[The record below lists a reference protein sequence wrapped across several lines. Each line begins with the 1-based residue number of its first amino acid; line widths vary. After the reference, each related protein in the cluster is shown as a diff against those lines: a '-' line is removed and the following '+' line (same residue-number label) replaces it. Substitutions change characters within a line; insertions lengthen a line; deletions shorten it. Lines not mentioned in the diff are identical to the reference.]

1 MAKEAKSDTSKESK
15 SSSATAEKTSSS
27 ASETSTSSE
36 TSSSTS
42 KKTGSGSRPI
52 SYFSS
57 VSTDEYRSGWEEI
70 FGGRKPK
77 KEKNITPR
85 KSKLP
90 TTLSIDFDD
99 LDETTRQALKSAA
112 RKLAKKQK
120 IHYDKIQAE
129 NRTVC
134 SLSCRLLD

>member
-1 MAKEAKSDTSKESK
+1 MAKEAKSATSKETK
-15 SSSATAEKTSSS
+15 PTSATAEKASSS
-27 ASETSTSSE
+27 TSETSTSSE
-36 TSSSTS
+36 TSAPTG
-42 KKTGSGSRPI
+42 KKTGSSSRPI

-70 FGGRKPK
+70 FGGQKPK

-99 LDETTRQALKSAA
+99 LDETTRQSLESVA
-112 RKLAKKQK
+112 RKSAKKQK
-120 IHYDKIQAE
+120 INFDKIQAE
-129 NRTVC
+129 NRTVW

>member
-1 MAKEAKSDTSKESK
+1 MAKEAKSATSKETK
-15 SSSATAEKTSSS
+15 PTSATAEKASSS

-90 TTLSIDFDD
+90 TTLSIEFDD
-99 LDETTRQALKSAA
+99 LDETTRQSLEVAA
-112 RKLAKKQK
+112 RK
-120 IHYDKIQAE
+120 
-129 NRTVC
+129 
-134 SLSCRLLD
+134 

>member
-1 MAKEAKSDTSKESK
+1 MAKEAKSATSKESK
-15 SSSATAEKTSSS
+15 PSSATAEKTSSS

-77 KEKNITPR
+77 KEQNIKPL

-99 LDETTRQALKSAA
+99 LDETTRQSLESAA
-112 RKLAKKQK
+112 RKSAKKQK
-120 IHYDKIQAE
+120 INYDKIQAE
-129 NRTVC
+129 NRTVW

>member
-1 MAKEAKSDTSKESK
+1 MAKEAKSATSKETK
-15 SSSATAEKTSSS
+15 PSSTTAEKASSS
-27 ASETSTSSE
+27 TSETSTSSE
-36 TSSSTS
+36 TSLSTS

-70 FGGRKPK
+70 FGGQKPK
-77 KEKNITPR
+77 KEKNIKPR

-90 TTLSIDFDD
+90 TTLTIDFDD
-99 LDETTRQALKSAA
+99 LDETTRQSLKSAA

-120 IHYDKIQAE
+120 INYDKIQAE
-129 NRTVC
+129 NRTVW

>member
-1 MAKEAKSDTSKESK
+1 MAKEAKSATSKETK
-15 SSSATAEKTSSS
+15 PTSATAEKASSS
-27 ASETSTSSE
+27 TSETSTSSE
-36 TSSSTS
+36 ISAPTS
-42 KKTGSGSRPI
+42 KKAGSSSRPI

-70 FGGRKPK
+70 FGGQKPK

-99 LDETTRQALKSAA
+99 LDETTRQSLEVAA
-112 RKLAKKQK
+112 RKSAKKQK
-120 IHYDKIQAE
+120 INYDKIQAE
-129 NRTVC
+129 NRTVW

>member
-1 MAKEAKSDTSKESK
+1 MAKEAKGATSKETK
-15 SSSATAEKTSSS
+15 PTSATAEKASSS
-27 ASETSTSSE
+27 TSETSTSSE

-99 LDETTRQALKSAA
+99 LDETTRKSLEVAA
-112 RKLAKKQK
+112 RKSAKKQK
-120 IHYDKIQAE
+120 INYDKIQAE
-129 NRTVC
+129 NRTVW

>member
-1 MAKEAKSDTSKESK
+1 MAKEAKSATSKESK
-15 SSSATAEKTSSS
+15 SSSATAEKASSS

-42 KKTGSGSRPI
+42 KKTGSSNRPI

-70 FGGRKPK
+70 FGGQKPK
-77 KEKNITPR
+77 KEKNITLR

-99 LDETTRQALKSAA
+99 LDDTTRQSLESAA
-112 RKLAKKQK
+112 RKSAKKQK
-120 IHYDKIQAE
+120 INYDKIQAE
-129 NRTVC
+129 NRTVW

>member
-1 MAKEAKSDTSKESK
+1 MAKEAKSATSKETK
-15 SSSATAEKTSSS
+15 PTSATAEKASSS
-27 ASETSTSSE
+27 TSETSTSSE
-36 TSSSTS
+36 TSAPTS
-42 KKTGSGSRPI
+42 KKTGSSSRPI

-70 FGGRKPK
+70 FGGQKPK

-99 LDETTRQALKSAA
+99 LDETTRQSLESVA
-112 RKLAKKQK
+112 RKSAKKQK
-120 IHYDKIQAE
+120 INFDKIQAE
-129 NRTVC
+129 NRTVW